1 MTTAVRGTASRIRWQ
16 TSGPSAPSR
25 RTSSKTT
32 SGRLS
37 PTMRIASSPV
47 RASPTTAM
55 SGSSSRDSRRPWRT
69 TSWSSTTTIRIFDTV
84 TTSLSIEGQR
94 ELSSDGDPG
103 PRSPDD
109 LEPAAGRLDAF
120 THLPEPEVPVPGSRR
135 FRHAGGQADTVV
147 GDADRGLVATDLDTD
162 GRTSSARV
170 FRDVDERLLQ
180 RLLEQVTSG
189 RRQTR
194 RVAAEVQLGRDPGEL
209 AEVLHEPLQ
218 PLGEGCLRQPLRR
231 EVTDELTD
239 LGHHEAGVAADV
251 LELRAQRRRRGDS
264 VKAPVELETDR
275 KGELAERVVQLVRDA
290 DPLVDAGR
298 LGHLGVEAGVL
309 ERDGGVARRRSE
321 DFDLF
326 AREHPPHTVAD
337 REDADRSLVVEEGHR
352 EHGPDRHLD
361 GPERLG
367 SRRRHSRIGEEV

>member
-47 RASPTTAM
+47 RASPTTA
-55 SGSSSRDSRRPWRT
+55 
-69 TSWSSTTTIRIFDTV
+69 
-84 TTSLSIEGQR
+84 
-94 ELSSDGDPG
+94 
-103 PRSPDD
+103 
-109 LEPAAGRLDAF
+109 
-120 THLPEPEVPVPGSRR
+120 VPGSRR

-170 FRDVDERLLQ
+170 FRNVDERLLQ

-209 AEVLHEPLQ
+209 AEV
-218 PLGEGCLRQPLRR
+218 
-231 EVTDELTD
+231 
-239 LGHHEAGVAADV
+239 
-251 LELRAQRRRRGDS
+251 
-264 VKAPVELETDR
+264 
-275 KGELAERVVQLVRDA
+275 
-290 DPLVDAGR
+290 
-298 LGHLGVEAGVL
+298 
-309 ERDGGVARRRSE
+309 
-321 DFDLF
+321 
-326 AREHPPHTVAD
+326 
-337 REDADRSLVVEEGHR
+337 
-352 EHGPDRHLD
+352 
-361 GPERLG
+361 
-367 SRRRHSRIGEEV
+367 